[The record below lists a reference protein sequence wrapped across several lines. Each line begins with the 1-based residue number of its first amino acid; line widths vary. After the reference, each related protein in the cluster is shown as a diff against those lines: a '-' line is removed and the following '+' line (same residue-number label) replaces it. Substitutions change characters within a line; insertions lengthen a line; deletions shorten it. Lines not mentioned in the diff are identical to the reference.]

1 MCINV
6 SQMTSGDWRRDTMTE
21 AEILHDQA
29 RVLRDLA
36 SRFDA
41 DDIKEL
47 LLHLA
52 QQCEA
57 LAKRLERQP
66 C

>member
-1 MCINV
+1 M
-6 SQMTSGDWRRDTMTE
+6 TMTE
-21 AEILHDQA
+21 AETLHEQA
-29 RVLRDLA
+29 RVLRELA
-36 SRFDA
+36 TRFQA

-47 LLHLA
+47 LRHLA
-52 QQCEA
+52 EQCEA